1 MLIQQTFEFAVE
13 ALPAETAK
21 KKTLR
26 RPSDTSSRWAA
37 VTLPVPAASRPT
49 AASRPALPTPVPA
62 PTLSPAALVNHSTSP
77 TASPLDIL
85 NQLRRDT
92 KCILKHSPLT
102 SIALVSAT
110 DSLAG
115 DASAIGRQTA
125 TSSKPVLSTGSTTL
139 DRWLPQGGLPAD
151 GITQYIAEGDGSA
164 AGSLSLIAVAHRSQG
179 PIVVVARS
187 NQFYPPSAAALGI
200 PLDRLIWVRPTSRR
214 DAVWSIDQALRCRS
228 VACVWAMVDE
238 RLDPRD
244 ARRIQLAAETGGT
257 PAILVRPAA
266 AARNRLNFASISF
279 RVGIRSVDPARL
291 PESLA
296 ATINPDPIIRVTLD
310 RCRGRVDAAQTYLQI
325 TRSARVVDLDPQLMS
340 WFDEPISID
349 RSSSTAMPLVAQLA
363 HPKTKHAVVDRRRRA

>member
-1 MLIQQTFEFAVE
+1 MLFQQTFEFAAE

-26 RPSDTSSRWAA
+26 RPSDTPSRWA
-37 VTLPVPAASRPT
+37 PVISPIPPT
-49 AASRPALPTPVPA
+49 SRPALPSAAPA
-62 PTLSPAALVNHSTSP
+62 PAASPALSPAALVNHSAGP
-77 TASPLDIL
+77 TVSPLDIL
-85 NQLRRDT
+85 HQLRRDT
-92 KCILKHSPLT
+92 KCILKHSPL
-102 SIALVSAT
+102 VPSASDSVA
-110 DSLAG
+110 DSL
-115 DASAIGRQTA
+115 AIGRQTA

-164 AGSLSLIAVAHRSQG
+164 AGSLSLIAVANRSQG

-279 RVGIRSVDPARL
+279 RVCIRSVDPARV